1 MSEQGSHEIRL
12 LILDDDMALRR
23 TMEAELTGRGF
34 RVVTID
40 SDEEALARIQQAPPD
55 VVLLVMGRS
64 ETDSFET
71 LENIR
76 ELAQAM
82 PVILLS
88 GDPQLKDVIR
98 GIRLRIVDFLE
109 QPVDLDHLS
118 AVIRAAVSGTAPPA
132 LREPSIREL
141 MIPVTSY
148 LRIFDDQPLRE
159 AVELLRRSFVKE
171 VVGKAQEQGH
181 RSILVFDRR
190 ERFVGCMRLGDLLSL
205 LLPDYVKD
213 PNFATHLTG
222 MYLAQC
228 KMVANQSVRTAL
240 GPQCTVDIHAP
251 LYEALYLMVTN
262 QLINLPVLD
271 QGQIVGVLRD
281 KDFLLDMAEH
291 VVWD

>member
-64 ETDSFET
+64 ETDRFET

>member
-12 LILDDDMALRR
+12 FILDDDRELRR
-23 TMEAELTGRGF
+23 TMEVELTGRGF

-40 SDEEALARIQQAPPD
+40 SGEEALASIQQAPPD

-71 LENIR
+71 LESIR

-109 QPVDLDHLS
+109 LPVDLDHLS
-118 AVIRAAVSGTAPPA
+118 AVVRAAVSGAAPSA

-181 RSILVFDRR
+181 RSILVFDRS

-228 KMVANQSVRTAL
+228 KMVANQSVRSAL
-240 GPQCTVDIHAP
+240 GPQCSVDIHAP

-262 QLINLPVLD
+262 RLINLPVLE

-281 KDFLLDMAEH
+281 KDLLLDMAKH